1 VRTSDYVE
9 AARGAGASAPY
20 LIWRHI
26 LPHTGVVV
34 RTQAA
39 LLIPEYMLAE
49 ITLSFLGLGVAEPIP
64 SWGSMLQPIQQYPVL
79 RNDWWML
86 VPALV
91 MIPIF
96 WAFGV
101 LADQPWNRIQFP
113 LI

>member
-1 VRTSDYVE
+1 M
-9 AARGAGASAPY
+9 
-20 LIWRHI
+20 
-26 LPHTGVVV
+26 

-39 LLIPEYMLAE
+39 LLIPQYMLAE

-91 MIPIF
+91 LIPIS
-96 WAFGV
+96 WAFAV
-101 LADQPWNRIQFP
+101 LADQQRKRIQFP
-113 LI
+113 LVWGPVFPKALG